1 MHLQPASGS
10 SSAPSISPDKCPRN
24 QTTMDLPDS
33 FLHPWLHTLTSHP
46 QATDLPPT
54 PQNPAALVTTST
66 PLSLRVGSGASIFAD
81 ALLPAIASAR
91 REVILVTC
99 FWAESESRAGL
110 KETLTELARARTSR
124 IERGE
129 EVDELVVRICFS
141 SSSPWQKL
149 FHTWSKRGHVYPPA
163 KWPGLGLP
171 DEKLLRE
178 ARMDMRVKTL
188 FFFPFSVMHPKF
200 LVVDGA
206 RAWVPSCNVSWET
219 WFEACVEFE
228 GPAVEVLLEFYR
240 GTWEYGETARPR
252 ASPGDTFEAKEDD
265 STLHRESNPSGSVHH
280 FRQTG
285 PASPVPTIIL
295 PSSHHRNPRFNS
307 LIPLLPI
314 PFLKEPPPPVT
325 PLNTALFTLFD
336 NAQRRI
342 QILTPNLTCRAVET
356 SLLTALARGV
366 DVSIVTSRNLMVLE
380 QLVTALTTTGTRLPA
395 FTREYEQLCFRSE
408 TDRDGDAE
416 AGRRV
421 GRLEVRYYKPETRA
435 AGWGEPVVS
444 HVKMVRVDEEFV
456 VLGSG
461 NMDRASW
468 YTSQELG
475 VMFYGGEGW
484 DVWEGPLRT
493 RTEVVFPR

>member
-1 MHLQPASGS
+1 
-10 SSAPSISPDKCPRN
+10 
-24 QTTMDLPDS
+24 MDLPDS
-33 FLHPWLHTLTSHP
+33 FLHPWLHTLTSHAP
-46 QATDLPPT
+46 QPADLPPT
-54 PQNPAALVTTST
+54 PHNPAALVSTSA
-66 PLSLRVGSGASIFAD
+66 PLTLRVGSGASIFAD

-91 REVILVTC
+91 REIILVTC
-99 FWAESESRAGL
+99 FWAESESLSGL
-110 KETLTELARARTSR
+110 KETLTELARRRVSA

-129 EVDELVVRICFS
+129 EVDELTVRMCFS
-141 SSSPWQKL
+141 SRSPWQKL
-149 FHTWSKRGHVYPPA
+149 FHTWSKSGHVYSPT

-171 DEKLLRE
+171 DEKLLRG
-178 ARMDMRVKTL
+178 ARMDMRVKSL

-200 LVVDGA
+200 LVVDRA

-228 GPAVEVLLEFYR
+228 GPAVGVLLEVYR
-240 GTWEYGETARPR
+240 GTWEYGETQKPCAPLEGGFQAR
-252 ASPGDTFEAKEDD
+252 ED
-265 STLHRESNPSGSVHH
+265 SSMAHRESNPAGNVHH
-280 FRQTG
+280 FPQTG
-285 PASPVPTIIL
+285 PASIPTVIL
-295 PSSHHRNPRFNS
+295 PSSHHRNPHFNS
-307 LIPLLPI
+307 FIPFLPI

-325 PLNTALFTLFD
+325 PLNAALLTLFE
-336 NAQRRI
+336 NAQRHI
-342 QILTPNLTCRAVET
+342 QILTPNLTCRTVET
-356 SLLTALARGV
+356 SLLSALERGV

-395 FTREYEQLCFRSE
+395 FTREYEQLLFRSE
-408 TDRDGDAE
+408 TERDRDPE

-435 AGWGEPVVS
+435 GGWGEPVVS
-444 HVKMVRVDEEFV
+444 HVKMVRVDGEFV

-484 DVWEGPLRT
+484 NVWEGPLET